1 MIGFRGSWDDDDADE
16 PLCGVPGHATP
27 ADGQV
32 GNTEMADYLI
42 SVWEAA
48 ALVEERFRRFG
59 EFEIPTGLQG
69 PISLLMTEVLR
80 AKEWGMVQEL
90 EGLSG

>member
-1 MIGFRGSWDDDDADE
+1 MVGFRGSWDDDE
-16 PLCGVPGHATP
+16 PMFGVPGHATP
-27 ADGQV
+27 ADGQG

-48 ALVEERFRRFG
+48 VLVEERFRRFG
-59 EFEIPTGLQG
+59 EFEIPAGLQG

-80 AKEWGMVQEL
+80 AKEWGMVGEL
-90 EGLSG
+90 EGLVG